1 MRKKLLFTLLLMS
14 ASANAND
21 LSLIDVVRTTI
32 EQSPNIH
39 LKKYTANSTKAK
51 AKIAAGAFDFNTRMS
66 VSYQNKRGVNRVL
79 SELNEEDRKRFP
91 IKKLPNIR
99 AIDNDRQSF
108 SAGVSKKFRFGAKA
122 DLSLKMNRVDPRLDA
137 KTSSSPVGITNN
149 TTAVQFSLTVPLL
162 KGAGYISAAANEN
175 AAKVNH
181 SAQVA
186 DVQHFI
192 SSETLKSV
200 KAYWDYKRAAV
211 FLEKIIESEQRV
223 NNWVQ
228 RLKRPSPSLTAFLE
242 EKKGNV
248 IDARQTLEEAQVN
261 LAVSMGL
268 PASESPNIG
277 QPVTNFTLEWDGILA
292 NFNKAQVI
300 QKWTAS
306 SLENRLDLKAT
317 QLRLESSHIL
327 LAKAKHD
334 TLPRVDVKVGVG
346 YNGYRSNNGFG
357 NYLDSFHSNMRGLD
371 SSASLNFS
379 YPIGNHAA
387 EGQEDLKQAG
397 YQQSLIKN
405 NEKQRLINLAIN
417 KEAINV
423 QGRLQKVVQIRKTT
437 QLYKRSVLD
446 LQQNSSYFNDTVKLL
461 SLMELENKFIDSLL
475 ESSIAFADL
484 FKAIAQARF
493 QTGSL
498 LVVNADSNSVA
509 LNDIITLP

>member
-1 MRKKLLFTLLLMS
+1 
-14 ASANAND
+14 
-21 LSLIDVVRTTI
+21 
-32 EQSPNIH
+32 
-39 LKKYTANSTKAK
+39 
-51 AKIAAGAFDFNTRMS
+51 
-66 VSYQNKRGVNRVL
+66 
-79 SELNEEDRKRFP
+79 
-91 IKKLPNIR
+91 
-99 AIDNDRQSF
+99 
-108 SAGVSKKFRFGAKA
+108 
-122 DLSLKMNRVDPRLDA
+122 
-137 KTSSSPVGITNN
+137 
-149 TTAVQFSLTVPLL
+149 
-162 KGAGYISAAANEN
+162 
-175 AAKVNH
+175 
-181 SAQVA
+181 
-186 DVQHFI
+186 
-192 SSETLKSV
+192 
-200 KAYWDYKRAAV
+200 
-211 FLEKIIESEQRV
+211 
-223 NNWVQ
+223 
-228 RLKRPSPSLTAFLE
+228 
-242 EKKGNV
+242 GNV